1 MPSQTEGGGTTPP
14 AGASG
19 GQAAGQAPP
28 LVIGAQYIKDLSF
41 ENPLGPQGLTAL
53 QNAKVQIEV
62 NTSAR
67 PLGSNLYEVSLTIH
81 GQADAEGKPVFIV
94 ELTYAAVVTLNGVTE
109 ALVRPAL
116 LIEAPRHLF
125 PFARAIVAGVTR
137 DGGFPPLMINPLD
150 FTALYVQ
157 QHGELPSME
166 TA

>member
-1 MPSQTEGGGTTPP
+1 MSSQPEGGASPP
-14 AGASG
+14 PTGVAG

-67 PLGSNLYEVSLTIH
+67 PLGSNLYEVALTIH
-81 GQADAEGKPVFIV
+81 GQADADEKPVFIV
-94 ELTYAAVVTLNGVTE
+94 ELTYAAVVTLNGVAE
-109 ALVRPAL
+109 PLVRPAL

-125 PFARAIVAGVTR
+125 PFARAIVAGATR